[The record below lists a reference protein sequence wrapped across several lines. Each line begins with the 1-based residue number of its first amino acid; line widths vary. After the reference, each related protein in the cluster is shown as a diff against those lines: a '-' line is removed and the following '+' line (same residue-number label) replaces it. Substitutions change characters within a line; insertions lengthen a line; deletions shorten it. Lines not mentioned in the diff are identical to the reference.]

1 MFGNN
6 NNTGSLFGNNANGN
20 NTGLFNNNI
29 GNNAN
34 TQQNTGG
41 LFGNNNNQNTGGL
54 FGNNNNQNTGGLF
67 GNNNNQNTGGLFGNN
82 NQNTGGLFG
91 NNNNQ
96 NTGGLFGNNNN
107 QNTGGL
113 FGNNNNQNTGGLFGN
128 NNNNNQ
134 NTGGLFGNNN
144 NQNNG
149 NLFGNN
155 NNMNQN
161 QAIPDTQ
168 FHTTVIP
175 VIALNQGNS
184 LRNIQLCKLPQA
196 YQDEVLKLKLNLKN
210 QEIKLDELQTYSQRL
225 IDLIDQN
232 NKSVEKLGEF
242 NDFIGQKLNMYE
254 GIINQIKSNFDFISE
269 SFEEEQKNIKLMEQD
284 LGFKIEIPS
293 KFLIDYSQNLYNRSI
308 SYKQRLNDII
318 TLIKVYYS
326 QSNNDFN
333 FDSDIMES
341 TIAEF
346 IKIVRYLLE
355 TNARQEKMISEMYQ
369 VLFKFAAN
377 YGERPETV
385 QNNILQYTIES
396 NSNNH

>member
-6 NNTGSLFGNNANGN
+6 NNTTGLFGNNANGN

-34 TQQNTGG
+34 NQQNNGG

-54 FGNNNNQNTGGLF
+54 FGNNNNNQNTGGLF
-67 GNNNNQNTGGLFGNN
+67 GNNNNNQNTGGLFGN
-82 NQNTGGLFG
+82 
-91 NNNNQ
+91 
-96 NTGGLFGNNNN
+96 
-107 QNTGGL
+107 
-113 FGNNNNQNTGGLFGN
+113 NNNNQNTGGLFGN

-144 NQNNG
+144 NNNQNTGGLFG
-149 NLFGNN
+149 NNNNNNQNTGGLFGNNNNNQNTGGLFGNN

-184 LRNIQLCKLPQA
+184 LRNIQLCKLPQIF
-196 YQDEVLKLKLNLKN
+196 QDEVLNLKLNLKN
-210 QEIKLDELQTYSQRL
+210 QEIKLDELQRYSQRL

-355 TNARQEKMISEMYQ
+355 TNARQEKMINEMYQ